1 MESVVRV
8 HMSAAGRWLIAGSS
22 RGCAQLMSNEMKER
36 FVRLAMA
43 VAERRDQ
50 TAFAELFDYFA
61 PRLKSY
67 LMRLGMEPGQAEE
80 LTQEV
85 MIVLWHK
92 AGLFDP
98 VKSSLSTWLFRIAR
112 NRRIDAFRRD
122 KSALLDADDP
132 ALQPSQPESADD
144 IVEAEERDER
154 VRKAM
159 LDLPDEQADLVKQAF
174 FLGRSHSQIAED
186 TGLPL
191 GTVKSRIRLAFSR
204 LRRSLEGD
212 GGEMTLH

>member
-1 MESVVRV
+1 ML
-8 HMSAAGRWLIAGSS
+8 AARRWLIALSI
-22 RGCAQLMSNEMKER
+22 RGCTRLMSNELKER
-36 FVRLAMA
+36 LVRLAAA
-43 VAERRDQ
+43 VAERRDE

-61 PRLKSY
+61 PRIKSY
-67 LMRLGMEPGQAEE
+67 LQRLGMEPGQAEE

-132 ALQPSQPESADD
+132 ALRPSQPEAADD

-154 VRKAM
+154 VRRAM
-159 LDLPDEQADLVKQAF
+159 LDLPEEQAILVRQAF

-191 GTVKSRIRLAFSR
+191 GTVKSRIRLAFAR
-204 LRRSLEGD
+204 LRRTLEGD
-212 GGEMTLH
+212 GGDMTVH

>member
-1 MESVVRV
+1 LS
-8 HMSAAGRWLIAGSS
+8 G
-22 RGCAQLMSNEMKER
+22 
-36 FVRLAMA
+36 LAEA
-43 VAERRDQ
+43 VAVRRDQ
-50 TAFAELFDYFA
+50 KAFAELFDYFA
-61 PRLKSY
+61 PRIKSY
-67 LMRLGMEPGQAEE
+67 LQRLGMEPGQAEE

-98 VKSSLSTWLFRIAR
+98 AKSSLATWLFRIAR

-122 KSALLDADDP
+122 KSALLDPDDP
-132 ALQPSQPESADD
+132 ALQPSQPEAADD

-159 LDLPDEQADLVKQAF
+159 LDLPEEQAVLVRQAF

-191 GTVKSRIRLAFSR
+191 GTVKSRIRLAFAR
-204 LRRSLEGD
+204 LRRTLESGD
-212 GGEMTLH
+212 GGDMTLH

>member
-1 MESVVRV
+1 
-8 HMSAAGRWLIAGSS
+8 
-22 RGCAQLMSNEMKER
+22 MSNEMKER
-36 FVRLAMA
+36 LARLASA

-61 PRLKSY
+61 PRIKSY
-67 LMRLGMEPGQAEE
+67 LLRLGMEAGQAEE

-92 AGLFDP
+92 ADLFDP

-159 LDLPDEQADLVKQAF
+159 LDLPEEQAMLVKQAF
-174 FLGRSHSQIAED
+174 FLGRSHSQIADD

-212 GGEMTLH
+212 GGEMTMH

>member
-1 MESVVRV
+1 
-8 HMSAAGRWLIAGSS
+8 
-22 RGCAQLMSNEMKER
+22 MSNELKER
-36 FVRLAMA
+36 LVRLASA
-43 VAERRDQ
+43 VAEKRDQ
-50 TAFAELFDYFA
+50 AAFTELFDYFA
-61 PRLKSY
+61 PRIKSY
-67 LMRLGMEPGQAEE
+67 LLRLGMDSGQAEE
-80 LTQEV
+80 MTQEV

-98 VKSSLSTWLFRIAR
+98 AKSSLSTWLFRIAR

-154 VRKAM
+154 VRRAM
-159 LDLPDEQADLVKQAF
+159 LDLPEEQAMLVKQAF

-212 GGEMTLH
+212 GGEMTMH

>member
-1 MESVVRV
+1 
-8 HMSAAGRWLIAGSS
+8 
-22 RGCAQLMSNEMKER
+22 MSNEMKER
-36 FVRLAMA
+36 FVRLASA

-154 VRKAM
+154 VRRAM
-159 LDLPDEQADLVKQAF
+159 LDLPDEQAELVKQAF

-204 LRRSLEGD
+204 LRRSLESD
-212 GGEMTLH
+212 GGEMTMH

>member
-1 MESVVRV
+1 
-8 HMSAAGRWLIAGSS
+8 
-22 RGCAQLMSNEMKER
+22 MSNEMKER
-36 FVRLAMA
+36 LARLASA

-61 PRLKSY
+61 PRIKSY
-67 LMRLGMEPGQAEE
+67 LLRLGMEAGQAEE

-92 AGLFDP
+92 ADLFDP

-144 IVEAEERDER
+144 IIEAEERDER

-159 LDLPDEQADLVKQAF
+159 LDLPEEQALLVKQAF

-204 LRRSLEGD
+204 LRRSLEED
-212 GGEMTLH
+212 GGEMTMH

>member
-1 MESVVRV
+1 
-8 HMSAAGRWLIAGSS
+8 
-22 RGCAQLMSNEMKER
+22 MSNELKER
-36 FVRLAMA
+36 LVRLAAA
-43 VAERRDQ
+43 VAERRDE

-61 PRLKSY
+61 PRIKSY
-67 LMRLGMEPGQAEE
+67 LQRLGMEPGQAEE

-132 ALQPSQPESADD
+132 ALQPSQPEAADD

-154 VRKAM
+154 VRRAM
-159 LDLPDEQADLVKQAF
+159 LDLPEEQAILVRQAF

-191 GTVKSRIRLAFSR
+191 GTVKSRIRLACAR
-204 LRRSLEGD
+204 LRRTLEGD
-212 GGEMTLH
+212 GGDMTVH

>member
-1 MESVVRV
+1 
-8 HMSAAGRWLIAGSS
+8 
-22 RGCAQLMSNEMKER
+22 MSNEMKER
-36 FVRLAMA
+36 LVRLASA

-61 PRLKSY
+61 PRIKSY
-67 LMRLGMEPGQAEE
+67 LLRLGLESGQAEE

-132 ALQPSQPESADD
+132 ALQPSQPESAED

-159 LDLPDEQADLVKQAF
+159 LELPEEQAVLVKQAF
-174 FLGRSHSQIAED
+174 FLGRSHSQIADD

>member
-1 MESVVRV
+1 
-8 HMSAAGRWLIAGSS
+8 
-22 RGCAQLMSNEMKER
+22 MSNDLKER
-36 FVRLAMA
+36 LARLAGA

-61 PRLKSY
+61 PRIKSY
-67 LMRLGMEPGQAEE
+67 LQRLGMDPGQAEE

-132 ALQPSQPESADD
+132 ALQPSQPEAADD
-144 IVEAEERDER
+144 LVEAEERDER

-159 LDLPDEQADLVKQAF
+159 LDLPEEQAVLVRQAF

-191 GTVKSRIRLAFSR
+191 GTVKSRIRLAFAR
-204 LRRSLEGD
+204 LRGSLEDD
-212 GGEMTLH
+212 GGDMTMH